1 MDPKIVGAFGVLS
14 MCCICSSIVSGV
26 MMGGETKPVETDPA
40 NKAQATADE
49 AQTTADEAQTAA
61 DAVAA
66 DPNSTPEEVATA
78 KAKAKA
84 AADKAVADKA
94 AADKAAKDLA
104 DAAAAEAERV
114 RLANMTFREKV
125 VDGQYPTF
133 AGCWAAAGPGTG
145 SGADKFA
152 CCESVGT
159 PYPEYGE
166 TGWAYCNDNT

>member
-1 MDPKIVGAFGVLS
+1 MDPKLIGAFGVLS

-49 AQTTADEAQTAA
+49 AQTAA

-66 DPNSTPEEVATA
+66 DPNSTPEEVAA
-78 KAKAKA
+78 AKA
-84 AADKAVADKA
+84 AADKAVADA
-94 AADKAAKDLA
+94 TAPAEP
-104 DAAAAEAERV
+104 DAARVEAERV

-125 VDGQYPTF
+125 IDGQYPTF

-145 SGADKFA
+145 SAADKFS
-152 CCESVGT
+152 CCESIGT
-159 PYPEYGE
+159 PYPDYGE
-166 TGWAYCNDNT
+166 TGYAYCNDNT

>member
-40 NKAQATADE
+40 NKAQATAD
-49 AQTTADEAQTAA
+49 
-61 DAVAA
+61 AVAA

-78 KAKAKA
+78 QAE
-84 AADKAVADKA
+84 ADTTPPPPNSTPAEV
-94 AADKAAKDLA
+94 
-104 DAAAAEAERV
+104 EAERV
-114 RLANMTFREKV
+114 RLANMNFREKV

-152 CCESVGT
+152 CCESIGT
-159 PYPEYGE
+159 PYPDYGE
-166 TGWAYCNDNT
+166 TGYAYCNDNT

>member
-49 AQTTADEAQTAA
+49 AQTAA

-78 KAKAKA
+78 
-84 AADKAVADKA
+84 KA

>member
-49 AQTTADEAQTAA
+49 AQTAA

-78 KAKAKA
+78 QAE
-84 AADKAVADKA
+84 ADTTPPPPNSTPAEV
-94 AADKAAKDLA
+94 
-104 DAAAAEAERV
+104 EAERV
-114 RLANMTFREKV
+114 RLANMNFREKV

-152 CCESVGT
+152 CCESIGT
-159 PYPEYGE
+159 PYPDYGE
-166 TGWAYCNDNT
+166 TGYAYCNDNT

>member
-1 MDPKIVGAFGVLS
+1 

-49 AQTTADEAQTAA
+49 AQTAA

-78 KAKAKA
+78 
-84 AADKAVADKA
+84 KA